1 LFSAIHPMRVL
12 LCALILLCTAPSLYA
27 QGCRWEPERP
37 ARGREAREDSIRKA
51 VQGAN
56 RRALL
61 DAATAAGVR
70 EPRGVAVFSVARN
83 GSDPFLRIFEGNL
96 DAPTLT
102 GVLPGMVQRAGQIP
116 QRGPG
121 RIILFTRLD
130 TLPLPA
136 ARADGKRHECP
147 PVLTNGHVIQSTL
160 SNWFQQQGPAATLPA
175 TVHLNL
181 FVGRDGRVLHSEL
194 ERRSGNAA
202 LDRVTLGLAPML
214 TFRGATVDGVPADV
228 WVQLP
233 IRLR

>member
-1 LFSAIHPMRVL
+1 MIPMRVL
-12 LCALILLCTAPSLYA
+12 LCALALLCTPPSLYG
-27 QGCRWEPERP
+27 QECRWEPARP

-51 VQGAN
+51 AQAAN
-56 RRALL
+56 RQALL

-70 EPRGVAVFSVARN
+70 EPRGVVVFSVERN

-102 GVLPGMVQRAGQIP
+102 GVLPGIVERAVQIP
-116 QRGPG
+116 QRGSG
-121 RIILFTRLD
+121 RITLFTRLD

-136 ARADGKRHECP
+136 ARADGKRHECS
-147 PVLTNGHVIQSTL
+147 PVLTNRDVLQSAL
-160 SNWFQQQGPAATLPA
+160 SNWFQQQGPAAALPG
-175 TVHLNL
+175 TIHLNM
-181 FVGRDGRVLHSEL
+181 FIGRDGRVLHSEL

-202 LDRVTLGLAPML
+202 MDRFTLGLVPML